1 MGAECCAPAEA
12 NATVNAEEHDQ
23 GPKRLWHVR
32 ELRFAVVAGVLL
44 LAAWLT
50 GRAGAETPEMVLELA
65 AVAVGASTFVP
76 AAVRNLFTHRHVGV
90 GTLMTIAAIGAV
102 VLGQFFEAAMLGVLF
117 SIAEGLEHYAV
128 VRTRQGLRA
137 LLNLVPDTASVL
149 RDGREVQLTPDD
161 LALGDV
167 MLLRPGQRAA
177 TDGVIRSGRTSLDLS
192 AITGESM
199 PVEAGVGEPV
209 YAGAINGGGAIEVEV
224 TALAKDSSLAR
235 IVHIVEEA
243 QERKGSG
250 QRLADRLARP
260 LVPGIVIL
268 SLLIAGLGALL
279 GDPLLWLERALVV
292 LVAASPCALAIAVPL
307 TVVAAVGAA
316 SRTGALVKGGLALE
330 QLGTVRT
337 VALDK
342 TGTLTRNEPRV
353 IGTLTTNGAN
363 EEQVLRLAA
372 ALEARSE
379 HPLAAAIITAAD
391 QIPEAADVT
400 AVVGHGLRGDVDG
413 TPVRLGRPGFIEPAG
428 LAAQLERL
436 QDEGA
441 TVVLVERDTVL
452 LGAIAVRDEL
462 RPEAVETVRELGRLG
477 VKVAMLTG
485 DNTRTAQALAKAA
498 GIEDVRADLRPED
511 KADLVTEL
519 RARGGRGGVAMVG
532 DGINDAPAL
541 ATADV
546 GIAMGAM
553 GTDVAIETADAALM
567 GEDLRHLPQLL
578 RHARRSRTIMLQNI
592 GMSLAIITVLIP
604 LAALGVLGLATVVFI
619 HELAEVL
626 VIANAIRA
634 AKATPLPDTTTLT
647 PTVRQAAP
655 ARPAPQQAAEATVST
670 GTGEADDGCCDD
682 CATDP
687 ATTATAPA
695 ERPLLV
701 ITPRTEQA
709 AGDGQKAPTAADAAD
724 GCCPGCATDRPTRV
738 KQGAVATPVPGR
750 SRPLKTLPLA
760 HGSGHDSDGCCDG
773 H

>member
-12 NATVNAEEHDQ
+12 NAATGAEEHDQ
-23 GPKRLWHVR
+23 GPRRLWQVR
-32 ELRFAVVAGVLL
+32 ELQFAVVAAVLL
-44 LAAWLT
+44 LAAWAT
-50 GRAGAETPEMVLELA
+50 GRAGAETPELVLELA

-76 AAVRNLFTHRHVGV
+76 AAVRNLFKYWHVGV

-102 VLGQFFEAAMLGVLF
+102 ALGQYFEAAMLGVLF
-117 SIAEGLEHYAV
+117 SIAEGLEYYAV

-149 RDGREVQLTPDD
+149 RGGREVQLAPDQ
-161 LALGDV
+161 LVLGDV

-177 TDGVIRSGRTSLDLS
+177 TDGIIRSGRTSLDLS

-199 PVEAGVGEPV
+199 PVEAQAGDAV

-224 TALAKDSSLAR
+224 TAPAKDSSLAR

-250 QRLADRLARP
+250 QRLADRLAKP

-268 SLLIAGLGALL
+268 SVLIAASGAVF
-279 GDPLLWLERALVV
+279 GDPVLWLERALVV

-353 IGTLTTNGAN
+353 IDTVTADGAST
-363 EEQVLRLAA
+363 EQVLRLAA

-391 QIPEAADVT
+391 EVPQASDVT
-400 AVVGHGLRGDVDG
+400 AVVGQGLRGEVDG
-413 TPVRLGRPGFIEPAG
+413 ARVRLGRPGFIEPG
-428 LAAQLERL
+428 RLAPEVERL
-436 QDEGA
+436 QNEGA
-441 TVVLVERDTVL
+441 TVVLVERDDVL

-462 RPEAVETVRELGRLG
+462 RPEAAETVAELHRLG

-485 DNTRTAQALAKAA
+485 DNTRTARALATAA

-511 KADLVTEL
+511 KARIVGEL
-519 RARGGRGGVAMVG
+519 RAKGGRGGRATVAMVG

-578 RHARRSRTIMLQNI
+578 RHTRRARTIMLQNI
-592 GMSLAIITVLIP
+592 AQSLAIITVLIP
-604 LAALGVLGLATVVFI
+604 LAAFGVLGLATVVFI

-634 AKATPLPDTTTLT
+634 AKATALPGMNSLT
-647 PTVRQAAP
+647 PATRHTTATQAAP
-655 ARPAPQQAAEATVST
+655 QNMV
-670 GTGEADDGCCDD
+670 
-682 CATDP
+682 
-687 ATTATAPA
+687 TATAA
-695 ERPLLV
+695 SEAGTDAADALAKQPLLV
-701 ITPRTEQA
+701 IAPRAQLPVETAEKTPTGENA
-709 AGDGQKAPTAADAAD
+709 AAA
-724 GCCPGCATDRPTRV
+724 CCPGCADEQPTRAI
-738 KQGAVATPVPGR
+738 QTTPAETVTVHG
-750 SRPLKTLPLA
+750 RPLKPLPIA
-760 HGSGHDSDGCCDG
+760 HSSAGNGCCDG

>member
-12 NATVNAEEHDQ
+12 NSTAATEEHEQ
-23 GPKRLWHVR
+23 GPQRLWHVR

-44 LAAWLT
+44 AAAWPT
-50 GRAGAETPEMVLELA
+50 GRAGAGTPQTMLELA
-65 AVAVGASTFVP
+65 AVAVGAATFVP
-76 AAVRNLFTHRHVGV
+76 AAVRNLFRHRHVGV
-90 GTLMTIAAIGAV
+90 GTLMTIAAVGAV
-102 VLGQFFEAAMLGVLF
+102 ALGQFFEAAMLGVLF

-137 LLNLVPDTASVL
+137 LLDLVPDTASVL
-149 RDGREVQLTPDD
+149 RDGHEVHLAPDE

-199 PVEAGVGEPV
+199 PVEATAGEPV

-268 SLLIAGLGALL
+268 SALIAGLGALF

-353 IGTLTTNGAN
+353 IGTLTAGGAT
-363 EEQVLRLAA
+363 EAQVLRLAA

-379 HPLAAAIITAAD
+379 HPLAAAIIAAAD
-391 QIPEAADVT
+391 QAPEAAEVT
-400 AVVGHGLRGDVDG
+400 AVVGHGLRGDVNG
-413 TPVRLGRPGFIEPAG
+413 APVRLGRPGFIEPAD
-428 LAAQLERL
+428 LAAAVERL

-441 TVVLVERDTVL
+441 TVVLVERDDIL

-462 RPEAVETVRELGRLG
+462 RPEAVETVRELRRLG
-477 VKVAMLTG
+477 VRVAMLTG
-485 DNTRTAQALAKAA
+485 DNARTAQALATAA

-511 KADLVTEL
+511 KARIVTEL
-519 RARGGRGGVAMVG
+519 RSRGGRGSVAMVG

-578 RHARRSRTIMLQNI
+578 RHARRSRTLMLQNI

-634 AKATPLPDTTTLT
+634 AKATPLPGTTALA
-647 PTVRQAAP
+647 PTARRAAA
-655 ARPAPQQAAEATVST
+655 ARPAPQRATAATTSGGFGQT
-670 GTGEADDGCCDD
+670 DDGCSPQ
-682 CATDP
+682 P
-687 ATTATAPA
+687 ATPATAPP
-695 ERPLLV
+695 ERPRPV
-701 ITPRTEQA
+701 ITPRTAPA
-709 AGDGQKAPTAADAAD
+709 AGDGRKAPAAADAAG
-724 GCCPGCATDRPTRV
+724 GCCPGCAADQPKRV
-738 KQGAVATPVPGR
+738 KQGAVVTPVPTR
-750 SRPLKTLPLA
+750 SHPLKTLPLA
-760 HGSGHDSDGCCDG
+760 HSSGHDGDGCCAG